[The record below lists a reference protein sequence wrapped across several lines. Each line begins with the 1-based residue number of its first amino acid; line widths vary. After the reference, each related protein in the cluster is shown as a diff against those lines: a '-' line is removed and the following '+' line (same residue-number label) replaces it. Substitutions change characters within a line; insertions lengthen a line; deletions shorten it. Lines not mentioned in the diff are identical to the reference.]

1 MGIDGEQT
9 FSVIRKGEAIQI
21 NNGDLVVGD
30 IAQVKYGDLL
40 PADGII
46 LQSNDLKIDESSLT
60 GESDQ
65 VKKALDSDPTL
76 LSGTHVMEG
85 SGKMLVCAV
94 GINSQ
99 AGIIMSLLGAAVED
113 VENQEKERKKKGT
126 PSSQIEF
133 EALFLQYYIDSL
145 RDVHLV
151 YVKG

>member
-1 MGIDGEQT
+1 MITYEDNYDVFCISIMKLRLT
-9 FSVIRKGEAIQI
+9 LITKCKILTNSFYH
-21 NNGDLVVGD
+21 L
-30 IAQVKYGDLL
+30 QVKYGDLL

-133 EALFLQYYIDSL
+133 ETSHF
-145 RDVHLV
+145 
-151 YVKG
+151 

>member
-1 MGIDGEQT
+1 MYE
-9 FSVIRKGEAIQI
+9 VITKWKIHT
-21 NNGDLVVGD
+21 NSFYHL
-30 IAQVKYGDLL
+30 QVKYGDLL

-133 EALFLQYYIDSL
+133 ETSHFYNTL
-145 RDVHLV
+145 
-151 YVKG
+151 

>member
-1 MGIDGEQT
+1 M
-9 FSVIRKGEAIQI
+9 
-21 NNGDLVVGD
+21 
-30 IAQVKYGDLL
+30 
-40 PADGII
+40 
-46 LQSNDLKIDESSLT
+46 
-60 GESDQ
+60 
-65 VKKALDSDPTL
+65 KKALDSDPTL

-133 EALFLQYYIDSL
+133 ETSHF
-145 RDVHLV
+145 
-151 YVKG
+151 

>member
-1 MGIDGEQT
+1 MIT
-9 FSVIRKGEAIQI
+9 YEANYEVFLHFYDEITI
-21 NNGDLVVGD
+21 CFLIFDPPVRRTLITKWKIHTNYFYHL
-30 IAQVKYGDLL
+30 QVKYGDLL

-126 PSSQIEF
+126 PSSQVEF
-133 EALFLQYYIDSL
+133 
-145 RDVHLV
+145 
-151 YVKG
+151 

>member
-1 MGIDGEQT
+1 M
-9 FSVIRKGEAIQI
+9 
-21 NNGDLVVGD
+21 
-30 IAQVKYGDLL
+30 L

-65 VKKALDSDPTL
+65 VKKGVDIDPTL

-85 SGKMLVCAV
+85 SGKILICAV

-113 VENQEKERKKKGT
+113 VDKQEKERKKKGRNQFNAT
-126 PSSQIEF
+126 MYIIIKLFRNFSGSIF
-133 EALFLQYYIDSL
+133 EISL
-145 RDVHLV
+145 RSF
-151 YVKG
+151 